1 MQQAT
6 FTISGS
12 ELTQEFLETIQLMFK
27 GKKSQDIE
35 IFIRVK
41 AKETSTEAKQ
51 RIEQSIE
58 NLEKGENLISF
69 SSSDYDSLVKGMSE
83 K

>member
-12 ELTQEFLETIQLMFK
+12 ELTQEFLETIQSMFK

-41 AKETSTEAKQ
+41 TKETPIKAKKW
-51 RIEQSIE
+51 IEKSIE
-58 NLEKGENLISF
+58 NLGKWEI
-69 SSSDYDSLVKGMSE
+69 
-83 K
+83 

>member
-12 ELTQEFLETIQLMFK
+12 ELTQEFLETIQSMFK

-41 AKETSTEAKQ
+41 TK
-51 RIEQSIE
+51 
-58 NLEKGENLISF
+58 
-69 SSSDYDSLVKGMSE
+69 
-83 K
+83 